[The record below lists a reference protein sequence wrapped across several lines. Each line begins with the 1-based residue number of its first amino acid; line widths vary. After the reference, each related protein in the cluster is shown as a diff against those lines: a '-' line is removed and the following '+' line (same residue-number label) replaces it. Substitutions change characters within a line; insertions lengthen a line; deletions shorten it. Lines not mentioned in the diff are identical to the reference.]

1 MAAAVAAPI
10 PRLAPVTTATR
21 PPSQCTGS
29 PIVCRPSS
37 GTNHLPVEPLVSVQA
52 LFQVE
57 MTFGMVAAI
66 RTRNPG
72 RPPDRLRGSLDVIGR
87 HQEAGHTVRDHLT
100 EGPAPE
106 RHDGS
111 PARLGLGGGHPEGFG
126 PPGG

>member
-29 PIVCRPSS
+29 PIVCRPGS

-72 RPPDRLRGSLDVIGR
+72 RPPDRLRGSLDVIFLFKDT
-87 HQEAGHTVRDHLT
+87 ATTDIYTLSL
-100 EGPAPE
+100 
-106 RHDGS
+106 HDAL
-111 PARLGLGGGHPEGFG
+111 PI
-126 PPGG
+126 